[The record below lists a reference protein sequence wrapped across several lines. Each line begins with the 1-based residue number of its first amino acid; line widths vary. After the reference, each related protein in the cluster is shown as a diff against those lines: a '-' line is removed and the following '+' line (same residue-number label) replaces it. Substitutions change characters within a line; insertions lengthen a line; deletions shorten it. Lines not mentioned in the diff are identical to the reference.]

1 MTASW
6 NVHSSR
12 PRYEP
17 VPEEPW
23 EGQGGDEEEDIGL
36 DEEADDYEGEE
47 EDDGYGD
54 DEDDDDGYGDDDTQQ
69 QGPPQTAFKVR
80 FGDEGSG
87 GGTTRANITT
97 TTITNT
103 QKQQAGG
110 GGGIF
115 GWRATDKRQ
124 GGGDDQ
130 GEEEGWDDE
139 GDEDDYGDDDGDEG
153 DVAGGGGPN
162 IFEVAYGAK
171 PVAAKPPPAAAAPK
185 TQTRS
190 LSERNIFE
198 VQLEQARAPKP
209 ASKQQQAQQQPLQ
222 LQQRPSNSDLRLSTA
237 SREIRSIFNPD
248 NKDTSAEV
256 KRVIPKIVV
265 APVVPKAA
273 PVARALPPKA
283 RTTQQPPKKDL
294 RPPISRGGEWRRQP
308 TTAATGGTKK
318 EGGFVGFRRF
328 APPPPAKKEQAVT
341 GPDGLPKLVGTCM
354 DMCPVKERLDREQFK
369 DLVIFEMIPG
379 TEHSPHPQVDH
390 VLAVKKYKRPT
401 SVLDEGTYFQHLRN
415 TKMYF
420 FQRIMSGKLSLKK
433 CDHHRYINF
442 IFLSDFFVFW
452 LINQIN
458 SIFFLKKHTQNRFY

>member
-1 MTASW
+1 M
-6 NVHSSR
+6 
-12 PRYEP
+12 
-17 VPEEPW
+17 
-23 EGQGGDEEEDIGL
+23 
-36 DEEADDYEGEE
+36 
-47 EDDGYGD
+47 
-54 DEDDDDGYGDDDTQQ
+54 
-69 QGPPQTAFKVR
+69 
-80 FGDEGSG
+80 
-87 GGTTRANITT
+87 
-97 TTITNT
+97 
-103 QKQQAGG
+103 
-110 GGGIF
+110 
-115 GWRATDKRQ
+115 
-124 GGGDDQ
+124 
-130 GEEEGWDDE
+130 
-139 GDEDDYGDDDGDEG
+139 
-153 DVAGGGGPN
+153 
-162 IFEVAYGAK
+162 
-171 PVAAKPPPAAAAPK
+171 
-185 TQTRS
+185 
-190 LSERNIFE
+190 
-198 VQLEQARAPKP
+198 QLEQVRVPKP
-209 ASKQQQAQQQPLQ
+209 APKQQQQQAQQQPPQ

-265 APVVPKAA
+265 ASVVPKTA
-273 PVARALPPKA
+273 PAARAPPPKA
-283 RTTQQPPKKDL
+283 RTTQQQPPKKDL

-308 TTAATGGTKK
+308 TTAAAGGTKK

-328 APPPPAKKEQAVT
+328 APPAKKEQAVT